1 MARLL
6 RALFREDGATIVEYA
21 ILASLIAAV
30 CVAIV
35 ALVGANAANLFNSVN
50 ANL

>member
-1 MARLL
+1 MAAFL
-6 RALFREDGATIVEYA
+6 RALGGEDGATIVEYA

-30 CVAIV
+30 CIAIV
-35 ALVGANAANLFNSVN
+35 ALVGANTANLFNSVN